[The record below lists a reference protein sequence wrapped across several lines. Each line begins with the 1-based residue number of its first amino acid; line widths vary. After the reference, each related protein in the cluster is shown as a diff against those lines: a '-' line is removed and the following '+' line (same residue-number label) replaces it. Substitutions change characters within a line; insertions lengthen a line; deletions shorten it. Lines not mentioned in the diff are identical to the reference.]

1 MPAYTRS
8 ERGRKENSAMENFIE
23 FAGIASAI
31 VASMGLAMGLE
42 WLTLNGL
49 LRLMPRRAP
58 KPLEDEES

>member
-1 MPAYTRS
+1 
-8 ERGRKENSAMENFIE
+8 MENFIE

-58 KPLEDEES
+58 KPPEDEES